1 MKPENMPRADFVTSI
16 LLMAFGIWIVV
27 HSLQMPRFENLEANP
42 FSVPGI
48 VPGLLGVV
56 IFILS
61 LVVFLRSLK
70 QNGHRLGINATVVG
84 NFVKDASMQ
93 RMLITIL
100 ICSVY
105 GLGMI
110 GSVNYYVATFLF
122 VLAFL
127 LLFQY
132 RQAQKNQA
140 MGKLIAVS
148 VLQALLTA
156 GAVGAVFRY
165 LFLVELP

>member
-16 LLMAFGIWIVV
+16 ALMVFGIWVVV
-27 HSLQMPRFENLEANP
+27 HSIQMPRFENLEANP

-56 IFILS
+56 IFVLS

-70 QNGHRLGINATVVG
+70 HKGYRLGINATVIR
-84 NFVKDASMQ
+84 NFITDASMQ
-93 RMLITIL
+93 RMVVTIL
-100 ICSVY
+100 VCSVY

-110 GSVNYYVATFLF
+110 GRINYYAATFLF

-132 RQAQKNQA
+132 RQAQIDRA
-140 MGKLIAVS
+140 MGKLLAIS
-148 VLQALLTA
+148 VLQAVLTA

>member
-1 MKPENMPRADFVTSI
+1 MKPENMPKADFVASI
-16 LLMAFGIWIVV
+16 VLMAFGIWVLV

-56 IFILS
+56 IFALS
-61 LVVFLRSLK
+61 LVIFLRSLK
-70 QNGHRLGINATVVG
+70 HKGHRLGIDTAVARKFIN
-84 NFVKDASMQ
+84 DISMQ
-93 RMLITIL
+93 RMLVTTVV
-100 ICSVY
+100 CCVY
-105 GLGMI
+105 GLGLI
-110 GSVNYYVATFLF
+110 GRTNYYAATFLF

-132 RQAQKNQA
+132 RQSLKDQA
-140 MGKLIAVS
+140 LGQLIAMS
-148 VLQALLTA
+148 LLQAVLTA
-156 GAVGAVFRY
+156 GVVGAVFRY

>member
-27 HSLQMPRFENLEANP
+27 HSLQMPRFENLDANP

-56 IFILS
+56 IFFLS

-70 QNGHRLGINATVVG
+70 QNGHRLGVNATVIG
-84 NFVKDASMQ
+84 NFIKDASMQ

-100 ICSVY
+100 ICSGY

-110 GSVNYYVATFLF
+110 GRINYYAATFMF

-132 RQAQKNQA
+132 RQAHTDQVT
-140 MGKLIAVS
+140 GKLIAVS

>member
-1 MKPENMPRADFVTSI
+1 MKPENMPRADFITSI
-16 LLMAFGIWIVV
+16 LLMAFGIWVLV
-27 HSLQMPRFENLEANP
+27 HSLQMPRFENLGANP

-56 IFILS
+56 IFLLS

-70 QNGHRLGINATVVG
+70 HKGHRLGINAAVIG
-84 NFVKDASMQ
+84 SCINDASMQ
-93 RMLITIL
+93 RMLVTIL
-100 ICSVY
+100 VCCVY
-105 GLGMI
+105 GLGLVGRI
-110 GSVNYYVATFLF
+110 NYYAATFVF

-132 RQAQKNQA
+132 RQAHTDGA
-140 MGKLIAVS
+140 VGKMVALS
-148 VLQALLTA
+148 VLQAVLTA

>member
-1 MKPENMPRADFVTSI
+1 MKPENMPKADFVTSI
-16 LLMAFGIWIVV
+16 VLMTFGIWVVV
-27 HSLQMPRFENLEANP
+27 HSIRMPRFENLGANP

-48 VPGLLGVV
+48 VPGLLGIV
-56 IFILS
+56 IFLLS

-70 QNGHRLGINATVVG
+70 NSGHRLGINAAVIR
-84 NFVKDASMQ
+84 NFVNDASVQ
-93 RMLITIL
+93 RMLVTIL
-100 ICSVY
+100 VCCIY
-105 GLGMI
+105 GLGLI
-110 GSVNYYVATFLF
+110 GRINYYAATFLF

-132 RQAQKNQA
+132 RQSQKDRA
-140 MGKLIAVS
+140 TGKLMALS

>member
-1 MKPENMPRADFVTSI
+1 MKPENMPKADFVTSI
-16 LLMAFGIWIVV
+16 VLMAFGIWVVV
-27 HSLQMPRFENLEANP
+27 HSIQMPRFENLEANP

-56 IFILS
+56 ISVLS

-70 QNGHRLGINATVVG
+70 HKGHRVGINATVMR
-84 NFVKDASMQ
+84 NFIKDASMQ
-93 RMLITIL
+93 RMAVTIL
-100 ICSVY
+100 VCSVY

-110 GSVNYYVATFLF
+110 GRINYYAATFLF

-132 RQAQKNQA
+132 RQSQKDRAQ
-140 MGKLIAVS
+140 GKLIAVS
-148 VLQALLTA
+148 VLQAVLTA

-165 LFLVELP
+165 LFLVQLP

>member
-16 LLMAFGIWIVV
+16 LLMVFGIWIVV

-48 VPGLLGVV
+48 VPGLLGGV

-70 QNGHRLGINATVVG
+70 QNGHRLGMNATVIA
-84 NFVKDASMQ
+84 NFTKDASMQ

-100 ICSVY
+100 ICSLY

-110 GSVNYYVATFLF
+110 GRLNYYVATFVF

-132 RQAQKNQA
+132 RQAQLDGA
-140 MGKLIAVS
+140 MGKLIAKS

>member
-1 MKPENMPRADFVTSI
+1 MKPENMPKADFVTSI
-16 LLMAFGIWIVV
+16 VLMAFGVWVLL
-27 HSLQMPRFENLEANP
+27 HSIQMPRFENLEANP

-48 VPGLLGVV
+48 VPGLLGAV
-56 IFILS
+56 IFLLS

-70 QNGHRLGINATVVG
+70 QKGYRLGINASVIR
-84 NFVKDASMQ
+84 NFTKDASIQ
-93 RMLITIL
+93 RMLVTIL
-100 ICSVY
+100 VCVVY
-105 GLGMI
+105 GLGLI
-110 GSVNYYVATFLF
+110 GRIDYYLATLLF

-132 RQAQKNQA
+132 RPSQNDPRPV
-140 MGKLIAVS
+140 KLIAMS
-148 VLQALLTA
+148 VLQAVLTA

>member
-16 LLMAFGIWIVV
+16 LLMAFGIWVLV
-27 HSLQMPRFENLEANP
+27 HSMQMPRFENLEANP

-48 VPGLLGVV
+48 VPGLLGIV
-56 IFILS
+56 IFLLS
-61 LVVFLRSLK
+61 LVVFVRSLK
-70 QNGHRLGINATVVG
+70 HKGHHLGISAAVIRNYI
-84 NFVKDASMQ
+84 NDASMR
-93 RMLITIL
+93 RMLATIMVCCMYSLGL
-100 ICSVY
+100 I
-105 GLGMI
+105 GRM
-110 GSVNYYVATFLF
+110 NYYTATFLF

-132 RQAQKNQA
+132 RQAQKDRA
-140 MGKLIAVS
+140 MGRLIAMS
-148 VLQALLTA
+148 VLQAVLTA

>member
-16 LLMAFGIWIVV
+16 LLMTFGIWIVV
-27 HSLQMPRFENLEANP
+27 HSLQMPRFENLDANP

-56 IFILS
+56 IFFLS

-70 QNGHRLGINATVVG
+70 QNGYRLGINATVVG
-84 NFVKDASMQ
+84 NFLQDASMQ
-93 RMLITIL
+93 RMVITIL

-110 GSVNYYVATFLF
+110 GRINYYAATFMF

-127 LLFQY
+127 LLFQF
-132 RQAQKNQA
+132 RQAQHKQV
-140 MGKLIAVS
+140 MGKLIVMS